1 MNAHLYTHAP
11 LTCDVL
17 VIGSGAGGLSTAI
30 TARKHGL
37 DVVVIEKEA
46 YFGGTTAFSGG
57 VLWIPG
63 NRHARANGVSDT
75 REAAKTY
82 MRNETGAFFDEAAV
96 DAFLDTGPHML
107 DFFERETEVSFV
119 PTLYPDYH
127 PDVAGGVDI
136 GRSVVAAP
144 YDARGLGADIARLRP
159 PLKTITFIGMMF
171 NSSNAD
177 LKHFF
182 NATRS
187 LKSAIY
193 VAKRLASHLKDLA
206 LYKRGVQIT
215 SGNALAARLAKSAL
229 SMGIPIHTNTAARE
243 LTIENRRVTGAIV
256 QSSQGEFRITAR
268 RGVVLACGGFSH
280 DVARIAKAYPHV
292 RRGGEHCSP
301 VPKGNTGDG
310 ARMAECLGA
319 QVAIRYPQPAAW
331 MPVSRVPMRD
341 GTFGVFPHLLDRY
354 KPGIIGVTR
363 KGRRLTNEANSYHDV
378 GAAMIEACRDE
389 KETAMWLICDHATIR
404 KYGLGYAKPAPVP
417 LAPLLRNGYL
427 VKGRTLAELAQRA
440 GLDAAAL
447 EATVRGYNVGAARG
461 EDTEFGRGS
470 TSFNRYLADHEH
482 RPNPCVAPIGNGPYY
497 ALKVVMGDLGTFDG
511 IRTAVTGEVLDARGA
526 AIDGLYAVGND
537 RASVMGGNYPGAGIT
552 LGPIMTFGYIT
563 GRRLAG
569 VPDAAGTARTACKR
583 PRNPPPHR
591 GRQHEQQQTLRR
603 SPHLYDPAA
612 RHGGIHRSIRPPRDA
627 DPVEISRR
635 ARRLLYERYRRA
647 EPGRAFVGL

>member
-1 MNAHLYTHAP
+1 MNSNTQSPAP

-17 VIGSGAGGLSTAI
+17 VIGSGAGGSSTAI

-63 NRHARANGVSDT
+63 NRHARANGVNDT

-82 MRNETGAFFDEAAV
+82 MRNETGAFYDEAAV

-107 DFFERETEVSFV
+107 DFFERETEVKFV

-127 PDVAGGVDI
+127 PNVQGGVDI

-144 YDARGLGADIARLRP
+144 YDARGLGDDIARLRP

-187 LKSAIY
+187 LKSAAY

-206 LYKRGVQIT
+206 LYRRGVQIT
-215 SGNALAARLAKSAL
+215 SGNALAARLAKTAL
-229 SMGIPIHTNTAARE
+229 SLGIPIHTNTAAQE
-243 LTIENRRVTGAIV
+243 LTLSDNRVTGAIV
-256 QSSQGEFRITAR
+256 KGPQGEMRIAAR

-280 DVARIAKAYPHV
+280 DIARIAKAYPHV
-292 RRGGEHCSP
+292 TRRGEHCSP

-310 ARMAECLGA
+310 ARMAESVGA
-319 QVAIRYPQPAAW
+319 QVPIRYPQPAAW

-363 KGRRLTNEANSYHDV
+363 KGRRFTNEANSYHDV
-378 GAAMIEACRDE
+378 GAAMIEACRGE
-389 KETAMWLICDHATIR
+389 KDTAMWLICDHATIR

-417 LAPLLRNGYL
+417 LGPLLRNGYL

-440 GLDAAAL
+440 GIDAEPL
-447 EATVRGYNVGAARG
+447 EATVRIYNESAVRG
-461 EDTEFGRGS
+461 EDPQFGRGS
-470 TSFNRYLADHEH
+470 TSFNQYLADPECK
-482 RPNPCVAPIGNGPYY
+482 PNPCVAPIGDGPYY

-511 IRTAVTGEVLDARGA
+511 ITTAVTGEVLDARGA
-526 AIDGLYAVGND
+526 VIDGLYAVGND

-569 VPDAAGTARTACKR
+569 IADNAASAQQKR
-583 PRNPPPHR
+583 
-591 GRQHEQQQTLRR
+591 QSET
-603 SPHLYDPAA
+603 
-612 RHGGIHRSIRPPRDA
+612 
-627 DPVEISRR
+627 V
-635 ARRLLYERYRRA
+635 
-647 EPGRAFVGL
+647 